1 MSNCSAIS
9 TKRHRKYENRR
20 QDLEQDCA
28 WVPVLRRIRDG
39 CIDSTSVTGK
49 QKGQGAVREEDRQR
63 RDRQSKHHPGTWPE
77 CWNVAFG
84 LKGLKLGLNP
94 GRQPA
99 PVLGSLLKAG
109 ELGWQMGQKWVIR
122 WRGWAAHFSA
132 FCDPFPKQA
141 GQCLWSHSFF
151 HPIFYSEA
159 VLSHDSKFRHWSQ
172 KLQSRLFHLCRK
184 VANTLSSLDFPIC
197 KMGLEITVPPLYKVA
212 EMVLF

>member
-109 ELGWQMGQKWVIR
+109 ELGHPFSSFPQSFPASGSFPMSWLFTPGGQSI
-122 WRGWAAHFSA
+122 GASA
-132 FCDPFPKQA
+132 SVSVLPM
-141 GQCLWSHSFF
+141 
-151 HPIFYSEA
+151 IFR
-159 VLSHDSKFRHWSQ
+159 V
-172 KLQSRLFHLCRK
+172 
-184 VANTLSSLDFPIC
+184 DF
-197 KMGLEITVPPLYKVA
+197 L
-212 EMVLF
+212 